1 MYYICFVINIGLSP
15 SLWSWVGRV
24 GVGEETT
31 YYSLLSHTVIIRKKC
46 SWFLWIKLLIKLQ
59 MFLCDYLLSFQ
70 YGACLKPLLLS
81 LLFPLSHFH
90 LSKICISQFPVETV
104 SILYKVD
111 FLDLSSLL
119 YFSMPMCPEI
129 GAFLI
134 CLYTHSLTYF
144 HKILDRKRD

>member
-46 SWFLWIKLLIKLQ
+46 SWFLWIKLLNKLR

-70 YGACLKPLLLS
+70 YGACLMPYKGLMIEA
-81 LLFPLSHFH
+81 F
-90 LSKICISQFPVETV
+90 IIVIIISPF
-104 SILYKVD
+104 S
-111 FLDLSSLL
+111 FSS
-119 YFSMPMCPEI
+119 F
-129 GAFLI
+129 
-134 CLYTHSLTYF
+134 
-144 HKILDRKRD
+144 